1 MNFKQLDLLVDSTI
15 TFLPPLTGLKLK
27 NIYTLAKTIVRPE
40 FLLLQT
46 PRLCA
51 SFLLIDNAINCTAS
65 CKKLFNIESENEK
78 LYSLKM
84 IGQLVNEHYK
94 SLPITTIIKAVLDN
108 DKSSDRRLQYLNNDI
123 LSFVIFKSSNP
134 VIIDW
139 IGMPSDNPL
148 FNLHQKERLQI
159 LEKNPSRVE
168 YINNVLQFTSKN
180 QQRNVI
186 TVKLIREYIIEKF
199 KLSQRFD
206 SSLIKYLNDIRDA
219 SIDILGSKSR
229 LLNVLDSMIEDEEKK
244 PNDPLYTD
252 WNRITCPRSQTKNC
266 QSYRVCPETFQDYC

>member
-1 MNFKQLDLLVDSTI
+1 MNFEQLDLLVSATI
-15 TFLPPLTGLKLK
+15 IVLLPLIGEKLK
-27 NIYTLAKTIVRPE
+27 NIYTTAKIVVRPE
-40 FLLLQT
+40 FLFLQT

-51 SFLLIDNAINCTAS
+51 SFLLINNNINCTAS

-78 LYSLKM
+78 LSSLKM
-84 IGQLVNEHYK
+84 IGQLSNEHFNT
-94 SLPITTIIKAVLDN
+94 LPIPTIIKAVLDN

-139 IGMPSDNPL
+139 IGMPSDTPL

-159 LEKNPSRVE
+159 LAKNPSRVE
-168 YINNVLQFTSKN
+168 YINNVLQCTSIN
-180 QQRNVI
+180 QQRNTI
-186 TVKLIREYIIEKF
+186 TVQLVRDYIIEKF

-206 SSLIKYLNDIRDA
+206 SSLIKYLNDIREA
-219 SIDILGSKSR
+219 SIDILGEKSR
-229 LLNVLDSMIEDEEKK
+229 LLNLLDTMIEEQLKK
-244 PNDPLYTD
+244 PNDSLYTD
-252 WNRITCPRSQTKNC
+252 WNKITCPRSQTKNC